1 MDWQTPLSIEIF
13 RQEYWSGLTFPPPG
27 DLADPGTEPVSPV
40 FAGGFFTT
48 EPPGR
53 PIGPTS
59 RQIRADVEIL
69 SLKSRGQVNR
79 LEILTGFLSF
89 RLEEEFFLLWKASAC
104 S

>member
-1 MDWQTPLSIEIF
+1 MEII
-13 RQEYWSGLTFPPPG
+13 RQEYWSGLPFPPPG
-27 DLADPGTEPVSPV
+27 DLPDPGTEPASPA
-40 FAGGFFTT
+40 FAGRFLTT

-53 PIGPTS
+53 PIGQTS
-59 RQIRADVEIL
+59 RQVRVGVEVL

-89 RLEEEFFLLWKASAC
+89 RLEEEFFLLSEASVC

>member
-1 MDWQTPLSIEIF
+1 MEII
-13 RQEYWSGLTFPPPG
+13 RQEYRSGLPFPPSG
-27 DLADPGTEPVSPV
+27 DLSDPETEPESPA
-40 FAGGFFTT
+40 FAGRFLTT

-53 PIGPTS
+53 LTEETS
-59 RQIRADVEIL
+59 RQVRVGVEVL

-89 RLEEEFFLLWKASAC
+89 RLEEEFFLLWEASVC